1 MISAMA
7 TEIFFSNLGKIH
19 RLSLLDP
26 GTEVSV
32 FKVKGEYAPV
42 EGQQIGFVNKVK
54 VIDEKI
60 KFIFLSFGA
69 KYFAELC

>member
-1 MISAMA
+1 MA

-54 VIDEKI
+54 LIDEQI
-60 KFIFLSFGA
+60 KFIF
-69 KYFAELC
+69 